1 MTVAAL
7 AGCAAAQPQAAEPAI
22 ANAPVQIL
30 VPTSDTEDRV
40 VAEIFRQSLRN
51 AGRSAELVDAT
62 ALGDVP
68 ADRPGDALRTGEANL
83 WLACTGEALE
93 DYNPEE
99 AEELEPKYKA
109 AQEGESDS
117 DEDYLAT
124 THVAL
129 IGSLPPEL
137 ITTDPSSAE
146 GCPNDADVELPENYT
161 PIFNKQL
168 FDRDE
173 RNVVS
178 SVAKFLTA
186 DDIADITEDA
196 DDRGASKGDAKAAAK
211 AVREAVSEWVAT
223 EMPAA
228 EINEGG
234 DSDDSSDAE
243 L

>member
-1 MTVAAL
+1 M
-7 AGCAAAQPQAAEPAI
+7 CI
-22 ANAPVQIL
+22 
-30 VPTSDTEDRV
+30 R
-40 VAEIFRQSLRN
+40 
-51 AGRSAELVDAT
+51 
-62 ALGDVP
+62 
-68 ADRPGDALRTGEANL
+68 
-83 WLACTGEALE
+83 
-93 DYNPEE
+93 
-99 AEELEPKYKA
+99 
-109 AQEGESDS
+109 DS
-117 DEDYLAT
+117 
-124 THVAL
+124 
-129 IGSLPPEL
+129 

-234 DSDDSSDAE
+234 DSDDSSDTE